1 MLVDTTEVTIHNTKV
16 VFFGTVHSIDN
27 TRKLRTQLR
36 KYDIDVIL
44 YEEHITDGFA
54 PESVPEHRAINR
66 VKNQDLSVRSMD
78 VSANSSLIDEL
89 RDVYPSH
96 PPHIRVEYLESK
108 TSIKAYLDAF
118 AEIYPFVFAITVLLR
133 NYCMMR
139 EIQKEITESTHNC
152 IGVVVGVAHIF
163 GRYGLIQLLT
173 E

>member
-1 MLVDTTEVTIHNTKV
+1 MIVDSFETTIHGSKLV
-16 VFFGTVHSIDN
+16 IFGVVHSDAPKKLQEHLEMYRFN
-27 TRKLRTQLR
+27 T
-36 KYDIDVIL
+36 VL
-44 YEEHITDGFA
+44 YEEHISEGFA
-54 PESVPEHRAINR
+54 PDEVAEHEAIASYEDED
-66 VKNQDLSVRSMD
+66 VTVRSMD
-78 VSANSSLIDEL
+78 VSANSLLIDEL

-108 TSIKAYLDAF
+108 TSIRAYLDAF
-118 AEIYPFVFAITVLLR
+118 AEIYPFLFAITVLLR

-139 EIQKEITESTHNC
+139 EIQKEITRSTHNC